1 MTLPTEAPLVDETPP
16 AEQVAVAPRRR
27 RLRRPRFR
35 AGKLLVR
42 RLIAV
47 GIILAVLWAAY
58 WFIMHS
64 PYGIVAREQIMPVYN
79 SAAALINDPLRIDWG
94 GQLMVIG
101 AFVMGHLGFIL
112 FLFDER

>member
-47 GIILAVLWAAY
+47 GIILAVFWAAY

-64 PYGIVAREQIMPVYN
+64 PYWLAAREQIMPAYN
-79 SAAALINDPLRIDWG
+79 SAAALINDPLGIDWG
-94 GQLMVIG
+94 GQLVTIG